1 MDSSPSCISKGII
14 LIVDDTPDN
23 LRLLSSMLKEQGYE
37 VRKALS
43 GKAALLALQTLVPDL
58 ILLDIKMP
66 DIDGYEICR
75 QLKAVEKTAQIPII
89 FLSALDDVNDKVKAF
104 AVGGIDY
111 ITKPFQTQEVLV
123 RVENHL
129 MTRRLQQKITEQ
141 NLKLAQQNGQLMQEI
156 QIRKQVQQELQ
167 QLNEELTRANIE
179 LEQFA
184 YTASHDL
191 SSPLQIIICYAEI
204 IRRQYRSVLDEE
216 ADSYI
221 SQISE
226 AGARM
231 KQLIDDL
238 LNYSRTGA
246 QMVSFQVT
254 DCNAVVEQAI
264 ANLYS
269 DIVANTAAI
278 TYGKLPL
285 LPANSTQLVQLFQ
298 NLLSNAIK
306 FRRPD
311 ATPQVKIAAVLKDER
326 WLFSIADNGIG
337 IEAQNFERIF
347 NVFERL
353 NASQEYPGT
362 GIGAAI
368 CKKIVEIHG
377 GQIWVDSQIGIGTT
391 FYFTLPAKWQAKGE

>member
-1 MDSSPSCISKGII
+1 MDSSPNFLSKGII

-23 LRLLSSMLKEQGYE
+23 LRLLSSMLKDQGYE
-37 VRKALS
+37 VRKAIS
-43 GKAALLALQTLVPDL
+43 GKAALLALQTLIPDL

-66 DIDGYEICR
+66 DLDGYQICQ
-75 QLKAVEKTAQIPII
+75 QLKAVERTAQIPII
-89 FLSALDDVNDKVKAF
+89 FLSALDNINDKIKAF
-104 AVGGIDY
+104 TVGGVDY

-123 RVENHL
+123 RVETHL

-141 NLKLAQQNGQLMQEI
+141 NLKLAQQNQQLMQEI
-156 QIRKQVQQELQ
+156 SIRQQVQQELQ
-167 QLNEELTRANIE
+167 QLNEELTKANVE

-204 IRRQYRSVLDEE
+204 IRRQYQNVLDEE

-231 KQLIDDL
+231 RQLIEDL
-238 LNYSRTGA
+238 LSYSRAGA
-246 QMVSFQVT
+246 QMISYQLT
-254 DCNAVVEQAI
+254 DCHAVVEQAM
-264 ANLYS
+264 ANLS
-269 DIVANTAAI
+269 SEIVAHSAAI
-278 TYGKLPL
+278 TYSQLPTL
-285 LPANSTQLVQLFQ
+285 QVNNTQMVQLFQ

-311 ATPQVKIAAVLKDER
+311 ETPQIKIAAILKDKT
-326 WLFSIADNGIG
+326 WLFSVTDNGIG
-337 IEAQNFERIF
+337 IENTNFERVF

-353 NASQEYPGT
+353 NTPQEYPGT

-368 CKKIVEIHG
+368 CKKIVENHG
-377 GQIWVDSQIGIGTT
+377 GHIWLDSTLGVGTT
-391 FYFTLPAKWQAKGE
+391 FYFTLPA